1 MKCTLMH
8 KRLAV
13 AEMELDETTGFIL
26 KIDEVYQPEH
36 LPVGVSFK
44 NGIVERGQLNEWWTD
59 RSIPASR

>member
-1 MKCTLMH
+1 MKCMLMH

-26 KIDEVYQPEH
+26 KIDEVYEPKH

-44 NGIVERGQLNEWWTD
+44 NGIDVFF
-59 RSIPASR
+59 IIACFI